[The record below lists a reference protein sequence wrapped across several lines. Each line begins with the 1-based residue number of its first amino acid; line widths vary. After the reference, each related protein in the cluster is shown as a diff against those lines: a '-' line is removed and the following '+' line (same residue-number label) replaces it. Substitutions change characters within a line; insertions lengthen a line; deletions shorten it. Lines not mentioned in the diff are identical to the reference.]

1 MKKESSFSLFVT
13 FALKI
18 KSGIMEIINLLE
30 PDEARNGLLM
40 DALKN
45 RKSTKEG
52 YGEEISLR
60 DLSDLLWAANGI
72 NRPETKDHTAPSAM
86 HACDVDVYVCKS
98 EGNYLYDAIKHQ
110 LKLVSKA
117 NLLPSLAMTQEYV
130 ASAKQIVVLVSD
142 NRRIQQIN
150 DPNRLVILGG
160 IDAGIV
166 AQNINLFCAANGLIV
181 VTRGYMDSDAVA
193 KGLNL
198 EKGMHPMLNIPLG
211 YR

>member
-1 MKKESSFSLFVT
+1 
-13 FALKI
+13 
-18 KSGIMEIINLLE
+18 
-30 PDEARNGLLM
+30 
-40 DALKN
+40 
-45 RKSTKEG
+45 
-52 YGEEISLR
+52 
-60 DLSDLLWAANGI
+60 
-72 NRPETKDHTAPSAM
+72 
-86 HACDVDVYVCKS
+86 
-98 EGNYLYDAIKHQ
+98 
-110 LKLVSKA
+110 
-117 NLLPSLAMTQEYV
+117 MTQEYV

-150 DPNRLVILGG
+150 DPSRLVILGG

-198 EKGMHPMLNIPLG
+198 EKGMHPMLNMPLG